1 VTAVY
6 DVSALPTGAGWPFA
20 WWCRSCGEYRPVDG
34 HEHCR
39 SCVPPLEEVLTAVTN
54 AHQAASHAL
63 GEAGLA
69 VLDPERLW
77 HADLARDTLVL
88 LHRLQPHALDEDAD
102 DIVPERP
109 LALTTAGLQRSR
121 QRTVALIQGAVAAFY
136 GLSVDVL
143 TGSQRSR
150 DIVLPRQVAMFLVR
164 EQTATSLLA
173 IGRAFGGKDHTTVLH
188 ACRRVRDLIRDD
200 LHVQGDLG
208 LIRAALG
215 RTLAER
221 DRR

>member
-1 VTAVY
+1 VSAAY
-6 DVSALPTGAGWPFA
+6 DVSILPTGGAWPFT
-20 WWCRSCGEYRPVDG
+20 WWCRGCGEFLPVDDR
-34 HEHCR
+34 EHCR
-39 SCVPPLEEVLTAVTN
+39 GCVPPLEEALTAITA
-54 AHQAASHAL
+54 AHQAAGHAVA
-63 GEAGLA
+63 EAGLA
-69 VLDPERLW
+69 VIDLERLW
-77 HADLARDTLVL
+77 HADLARDALVL

-102 DIVPERP
+102 DIVPERTV
-109 LALTTAGLQRSR
+109 ALTTAGQKRSR
-121 QRTVALIQGAVAAFY
+121 QRTVAFIQGRVAAFY

-143 TGSQRSR
+143 TGSLRSR
-150 DIVLPRQVAMFLVR
+150 DVVLPRQIAMFLVR
-164 EQTATSLLA
+164 EQTATSLPA